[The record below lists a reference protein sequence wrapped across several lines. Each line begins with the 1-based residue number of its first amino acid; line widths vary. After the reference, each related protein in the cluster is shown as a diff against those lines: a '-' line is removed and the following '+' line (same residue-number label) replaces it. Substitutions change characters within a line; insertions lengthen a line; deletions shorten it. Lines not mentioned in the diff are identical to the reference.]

1 MTSSPQPLPSLPP
14 SPNTEHAPLPAP
26 IPLATRKHE
35 EDIAQAWHED
45 EPTITDVEHLNPHAR
60 KKSRKGKER
69 AGSESDEDDE
79 DEESAAAAGYPP
91 TKEEEAESRRVEE
104 VRTLSTLASGLICR
118 CALASPIAPRHAS
131 SLCALPASRSL
142 CAPRLAVNLCCFP
155 VLRSVFLSVE
165 CARRAHCG
173 PGMPRL
179 TVNL

>member
-69 AGSESDEDDE
+69 AGSESDED
-79 DEESAAAAGYPP
+79 
-91 TKEEEAESRRVEE
+91 EEEKD
-104 VRTLSTLASGLICR
+104 
-118 CALASPIAPRHAS
+118 
-131 SLCALPASRSL
+131 
-142 CAPRLAVNLCCFP
+142 
-155 VLRSVFLSVE
+155 
-165 CARRAHCG
+165 ARRALKKMGKRRANVVLDSDEEMELDDDVICG
-173 PGMPRL
+173 AKPDLADMPMGDIKTMSRFL
-179 TVNL
+179 PSTKMKVRSYVLDFWAEPHSHLVHDGAVD